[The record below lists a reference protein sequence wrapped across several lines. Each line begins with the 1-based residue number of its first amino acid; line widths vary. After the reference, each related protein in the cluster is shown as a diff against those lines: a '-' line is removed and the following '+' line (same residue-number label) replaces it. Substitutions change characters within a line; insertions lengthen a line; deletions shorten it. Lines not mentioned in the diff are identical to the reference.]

1 MIQTSQK
8 HRLTGII
15 FISCIACLFMI
26 SIELILQPSYWTK
39 SMLKLGIF
47 LFSIIVY
54 SLIFNPNL
62 KILEYD
68 KKNLKISICIAVVV
82 YVLIIATYAF
92 LDQYIDTEQI
102 KNSLMG
108 KEHINRSN
116 FIYVAMYIT
125 IVNSFIEEAFF
136 RGFIFLNI
144 KALGY
149 VKWSAVYS
157 ALLFSLYHIGIMS
170 NWFNIYLFLV
180 TLLALFGAGIL
191 LNWFA
196 YKGKS
201 FLASWPIHIAA
212 NLGINT
218 IGFLIL

>member
-1 MIQTSQK
+1 MIKPSQK
-8 HRLTGII
+8 SKLVGII
-15 FISCIACLFMI
+15 LISTIACLLMI
-26 SIELILQPSYWTK
+26 SIELIIQPSYWIK
-39 SMLKLGIF
+39 SMLKLGNFF
-47 LFSIIVY
+47 LAIILCHV
-54 SLIFNPNL
+54 IFNTNIN
-62 KILEYD
+62 ILEFD
-68 KKNLKISICIAVVV
+68 RKNVKNSIYIAAVV
-82 YVLIIATYAF
+82 YLLIIAAF
-92 LDQYIDTEQI
+92 ILFDKYIDAEQI

-108 KEHINRSN
+108 KEHIKRSN

-144 KALGY
+144 KVLGFC
-149 VKWSAVYS
+149 KSGFVYS

-170 NWFNIYLFLV
+170 SWFNIYMFLV
-180 TLLALFGAGIL
+180 TLSALFAAGIL

-201 FLASWPIHIAA
+201 FLSSWPIHIAA

>member
-1 MIQTSQK
+1 MINAYSK
-8 HRLTGII
+8 SNLTRII
-15 FISCIACLFMI
+15 IISITACLLMVL
-26 SIELILQPSYWTK
+26 IELIMQPSYWVK
-39 SMLKLGIF
+39 SILKLGIF
-47 LFSIIVY
+47 LFPIMIYQKISHQKNE
-54 SLIFNPNL
+54 IF
-62 KILEYD
+62 KFD
-68 KKNLKISICIAVVV
+68 KKYVKISIYIAIAV
-82 YVLIIATYAF
+82 YLLIIVSYLLF
-92 LDQYIDTEQI
+92 QNYIDAEQI

-125 IVNSFIEEAFF
+125 RINSFIEEAFF
-136 RGFIFLNI
+136 RGFVFLNI
-144 KALGY
+144 KTLGFC
-149 VKWSAVYS
+149 KLGAIYS

-170 NWFNIYLFLV
+170 SWFSIYMFLL
-180 TLLALFGAGIL
+180 TLSALFGAGIL

-201 FLASWPIHIAA
+201 FLSSWPIHIAA

>member
-1 MIQTSQK
+1 M
-8 HRLTGII
+8 
-15 FISCIACLFMI
+15 A
-26 SIELILQPSYWTK
+26 
-39 SMLKLGIF
+39 IF
-47 LFSIIVY
+47 LIPIMLYQKMSHKETRVFE
-54 SLIFNPNL
+54 F
-62 KILEYD
+62 D
-68 KKNLKISICIAVVV
+68 KKNIKISIYIAIAV
-82 YVLIIATYAF
+82 YLLIIVSYLLF
-92 LDQYIDTEQI
+92 QNYIDAEQI

-108 KEHINRSN
+108 KEQINRNN

-136 RGFIFLNI
+136 RGFVFLNI
-144 KALGY
+144 RKSGFCKLG
-149 VKWSAVYS
+149 AIYS

-170 NWFNIYLFLV
+170 SWFNIYMFLL
-180 TLLALFGAGIL
+180 TLSALFGAGIL